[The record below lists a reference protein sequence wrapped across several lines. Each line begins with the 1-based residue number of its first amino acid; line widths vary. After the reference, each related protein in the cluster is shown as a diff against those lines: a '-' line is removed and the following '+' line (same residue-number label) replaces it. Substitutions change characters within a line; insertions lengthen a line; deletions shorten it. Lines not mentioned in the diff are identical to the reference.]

1 MNPQAQFCPNE
12 TCPARGQSG
21 EGNIGVHSRK
31 DSMYICHVCKKTF
44 AERKG
49 TLFHGLRTDEVMV
62 TQVVTLLGHG
72 CPRQA
77 IVAAFGLDERT
88 VKNWEQ
94 RAGLHCEGVHGHV
107 VGGSKVDLQ
116 HVQADEIRA
125 KMQGAVVWIA
135 MAIMVSTRLWLG
147 GAISARRDKK
157 LIRRLADQIQAMALC
172 RPLVLAVDGLPSY
185 IGAFRQAFRAKLPR
199 RGQSGRCQLLSWP
212 DIAIVQVVKQRLDG
226 VLHIDHRIVQGC
238 VKTISRLRQTTQ
250 GIPGVINTAYIERFN
265 ATFRSRIHPLTRR
278 SRTQARQAQTL
289 HEAMY
294 LIGCLYNFCDYH
306 KSLRVR
312 IWLGERSYRWVQ
324 RTPAMATGLTEHQW
338 SVHELL
344 SFKVPPSH
352 WLPPKHRGRP
362 SKATSQL
369 IQRWGPAPS

>member
-12 TCPARGQSG
+12 ACPARGQSG

-49 TLFHGLRTDEVMV
+49 TLFHGLRTDEVTV

-185 IGAFRQAFRAKLPR
+185 IGAFRQAFRAKLPHADKAVAVSCYL
-199 RGQSGRCQLLSWP
+199 GPILLSCKWSNS
-212 DIAIVQVVKQRLDG
+212 ALMAFCTWTT
-226 VLHIDHRIVQGC
+226 VL
-238 VKTISRLRQTTQ
+238 SRAASKPSRACAKPLKASLASS
-250 GIPGVINTAYIERFN
+250 IPPTSN
-265 ATFRSRIHPLTRR
+265 AS
-278 SRTQARQAQTL
+278 
-289 HEAMY
+289 M
-294 LIGCLYNFCDYH
+294 
-306 KSLRVR
+306 
-312 IWLGERSYRWVQ
+312 
-324 RTPAMATGLTEHQW
+324 
-338 SVHELL
+338 
-344 SFKVPPSH
+344 PPSVRDSI
-352 WLPPKHRGRP
+352 P
-362 SKATSQL
+362 
-369 IQRWGPAPS
+369 